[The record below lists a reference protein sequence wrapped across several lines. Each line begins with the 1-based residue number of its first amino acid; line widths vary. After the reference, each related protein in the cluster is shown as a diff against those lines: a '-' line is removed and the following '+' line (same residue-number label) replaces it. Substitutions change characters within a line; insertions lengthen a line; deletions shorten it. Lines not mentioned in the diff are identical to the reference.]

1 MQNKGRQRRIY
12 LDYAATTPIDKR
24 VSLCIK
30 KAEGQFWANPSSLHL
45 EGEKTKKALEDS
57 RIQVAKILHCKKS
70 EIYFTSGGTEGLNI
84 AIQGVI
90 EKALSDKVLSH
101 VIVSSIEHSS
111 VLEPIKYLLNK
122 KKIEVSFIYPDR
134 SGRINPDSI
143 KKEIKENTVLIA
155 LMHSNNEIGTIQP
168 VNKVA
173 SIIKDLRKE
182 MGNKNTNNN
191 FSEKSYPY
199 LLVDASQSVVYEDVS
214 LERLGAD
221 ILVLDSIKMYGP
233 RGVGILAIKNG
244 IKIDPIM
251 FGGGQENGLRP
262 GTENVLGAVGIALAL
277 KIAEKEREKESK
289 RIKKIRDYAISKIL
303 KEIPCASLNGSL
315 ENRLPNNINICF
327 SGIDSEFIV
336 IKLDTLGFAV
346 SAASACS
353 TLSLEN
359 SSYVLEAIG
368 RAECASSSLRFTLGR
383 ATKKS
388 DLDKLIKT
396 LKMVV

>member
-24 VSLCIK
+24 VSSCMK
-30 KAEGQFWANPSSLHL
+30 KVESQFWANPSSLHL

-57 RIQVAKILHCKKS
+57 RIQVAKILHCRKR

>member
-1 MQNKGRQRRIY
+1 MKAKKAQKRVY
-12 LDYAATTPIDKR
+12 MDYAAATPLDRR
-24 VSLCIK
+24 VSSVMRK
-30 KAEGQFWANPSSLHL
+30 VEEKFWANPSSIHS
-45 EGEKTKKALEDS
+45 EGDLSKQLIDNS
-57 RIQVAKILHCKKS
+57 RIEIAKILHCRKS

-134 SGRINPDSI
+134 SGRINPDSM

-199 LLVDASQSVVYEDVS
+199 LLVDASQSVVYEVVS

-221 ILVLDSIKMYGP
+221 ILVLDGIKMYGP

-244 IKIDPIM
+244 ID
-251 FGGGQENGLRP
+251 R
-262 GTENVLGAVGIALAL
+262 
-277 KIAEKEREKESK
+277 
-289 RIKKIRDYAISKIL
+289 
-303 KEIPCASLNGSL
+303 
-315 ENRLPNNINICF
+315 
-327 SGIDSEFIV
+327 
-336 IKLDTLGFAV
+336 
-346 SAASACS
+346 
-353 TLSLEN
+353 
-359 SSYVLEAIG
+359 
-368 RAECASSSLRFTLGR
+368 
-383 ATKKS
+383 
-388 DLDKLIKT
+388 
-396 LKMVV
+396 

>member
-30 KAEGQFWANPSSLHL
+30 KAEGQFWANPSSLHS

-57 RIQVAKILHCKKS
+57 RIQVAKILHCRKS